1 MPHPP
6 QPSPGSDGDGEGRE
20 KNAAAKMTSW
30 FAVFFGNAMGIMKAL
45 APISF
50 QPQKPKP
57 SSLSIAPTFSMK
69 PADEKESTLGSGP
82 SSARTVEIIEGDTLW
97 GLSRKYGVSIEAIKE
112 ANGIAGDTIYAGKK
126 LIIP

>member
-1 MPHPP
+1 MPPP
-6 QPSPGSDGDGEGRE
+6 PLPSSGSDSGGEGRE
-20 KNAAAKMTSW
+20 KKSAAQMTSW

-45 APISF
+45 DPKFF
-50 QPQKPKP
+50 QPRKPKP
-57 SSLSIAPTFSMK
+57 SPPSISPTFSMK
-69 PADEKESTLGSGP
+69 PADEKESTLGSGQ

-112 ANGIAGDTIYAGKK
+112 ANGITGDTIYAGKK